1 MKNNSINI
9 NSGKYKGKRISLPNI
24 ETTRPSKSIVRNSIF
39 DTLQSEM
46 VNLPFIELFAGSGS
60 VGFEAISR
68 GASKV
73 LFLEM
78 NQTAIQTLK
87 KNMRNFPNENIQIIS
102 GDTFSNLKTLLS
114 KIDKKAIFYI
124 DPPFSIREGMENIYK
139 TTYKFIEKID
149 KNLVQKI
156 IFEHISDE
164 VVPEKIGDFTLL
176 KSRKFG
182 KTTISYYG
190 EN

>member
-149 KNLVQKI
+149 KDLVQKI

>member
-1 MKNNSINI
+1 LKNNSINI

>member
-9 NSGKYKGKRISLPNI
+9 NSGKYKGKRILLPNI

-39 DTLQSEM
+39 DTLQNEM

-73 LFLEM
+73 IFLEM
-78 NQTAIQTLK
+78 NQTAIKTLK
-87 KNMRNFPNENIQIIS
+87 KNMQNFPNENINIIS
-102 GDTFSNLKTLLS
+102 GDTFSNLSTLLS

-124 DPPFSIREGMENIYK
+124 DPPFSIREGMENIYN

-156 IFEHISDE
+156 IFEHLSDE
-164 VVPEKIGDFTLL
+164 VIPEKIAYFTLL

>member
-1 MKNNSINI
+1 LKNNSINI
-9 NSGKYKGKRISLPNI
+9 NSGKYKGKRILLPNI

-39 DTLQSEM
+39 DTLQNEM

-73 LFLEM
+73 IFLEM
-78 NQTAIQTLK
+78 NQTAIKTLK
-87 KNMRNFPNENIQIIS
+87 KNMQNFPNENINIIS
-102 GDTFSNLKTLLS
+102 GDTFSNLSTLLS

-124 DPPFSIREGMENIYK
+124 DPPFSIREGMENIYN

-156 IFEHISDE
+156 IFEHLSDE
-164 VVPEKIGDFTLL
+164 VIPEKIAYFTLL